1 MGRAQ
6 GFALIDIAFL
16 SDPKFRL
23 KLSRLLPDPDDYNSA
38 VGAWLIALCAARRNG
53 SPEIDVAAETGTR
66 FAAQLLAAELVIGTG
81 FPSEAFQRWAPR
93 RRAQEETSPGGTA
106 RSSSAVRGPN
116 GQFLPSQRVQRDA
129 GDAGAAREGAPH
141 GTAWSAAVHGRKSR
155 RSQHVQRDAGDAGG
169 NLPIESSVTLVDPA
183 DGIRFDRRGVENEE
197 FPPPRKAADGLATV
211 VGWMRPPFPGFRLS
225 TWGGRPDEPAIPP
238 EAAAPAEAAR
248 TGPALGTP
256 ATGRSRPAR
265 RGRSTA
271 GE

>member
-129 GDAGAAREGAPH
+129 GDAG
-141 GTAWSAAVHGRKSR
+141 
-155 RSQHVQRDAGDAGG
+155 G